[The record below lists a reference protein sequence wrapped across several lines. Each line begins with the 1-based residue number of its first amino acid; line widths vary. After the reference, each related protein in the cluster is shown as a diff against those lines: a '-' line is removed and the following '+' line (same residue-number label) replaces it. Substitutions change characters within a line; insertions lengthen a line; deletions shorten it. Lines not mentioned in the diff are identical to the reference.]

1 MIARILQCLLAA
13 QLLFAWWV
21 GFVLTTRFGWPSVLA
36 VLVCLAI
43 IPAGHA
49 VAIGQH
55 FLFSR
60 WAGSPAPHDPAVPP
74 VGMVSVYLR
83 ELRDSFIAFN
93 LRQPFFGNRSLPSA
107 PGAGSRNVLPVLFLH
122 GYFCNRAVWRPLA
135 QWLAARGHVTG
146 SVNLEPA
153 FGSIDAYA
161 PLIDAAV
168 RELQQRTGFEQIAL
182 VCHSMG
188 GLAARAYL
196 RACGDDGIA
205 KVITLGTPHRGT
217 YLAWL
222 GLGRNVRQMRLDS
235 DWLQALAQSETAGT
249 RRHFTVIF
257 SHDDNVVV
265 PQAFQTLP
273 DAEIIEFSG
282 LGHLTLAMDQQVWE
296 AVESRLVQ

>member
-1 MIARILQCLLAA
+1 MIGRILQCLLAA

-21 GFVLTTRFGWPSVLA
+21 GFVLTHWFGWPTLLA

-43 IPAGHA
+43 VPAGHA

-55 FLFSR
+55 FLYSR
-60 WAGSPAPHDPAVPP
+60 WMGSPAPRDPSGPAT
-74 VGMVSVYLR
+74 GLMRVYLR

-93 LRQPFFGNRSLPSA
+93 LRQPFYGNRPLASA
-107 PGAGSRNVLPVLFLH
+107 AGAGSRNVPPVLFLH

-135 QWLAARGHVTG
+135 KWLAARGHVTG
-146 SVNLEPA
+146 SVNLEPV

-168 RELQQRTGFEQIAL
+168 RQLQQRTGFEQIAL

-196 RACGDDGIA
+196 RAYGDDAVA

-222 GLGRNVRQMRLDS
+222 GLGRNVQQMRLDS
-235 DWLQALAQSETAGT
+235 DWLQALAKSETVET
-249 RRHFTVIF
+249 RRHFTVVF

-273 DAEIIEFSG
+273 DAETIDFSG
-282 LGHLTLAMDQQVWE
+282 LGHLTLAIDLRVWE
-296 AVESRLVQ
+296 VVESRLVQ